1 VDVGDQSGAASLV
14 GRAREALGRRDP
26 TGALVLLREAEVLE
40 PSAELLLDK
49 ALALRMLGEL
59 PEAIETLDA
68 ALVLDPQN
76 FLALL
81 SKGALLERL
90 GRSRQS
96 VVVYKAAI
104 AVAPPVKGL
113 APGLAAALEK
123 ASNTVKA
130 ASEALV
136 MHLEST
142 VAGLRAQFAG
152 EDLARFDESL
162 EIYAGRTH
170 AFVQQP
176 LLLHYPRL
184 PAIPFF
190 DRSLFPWLADLEAA
204 TPTIR
209 EEMIAARDRRLEG
222 FVPYIAYPP
231 GVPVNQ
237 WVELNH
243 SLKWSTFFLWLNG
256 VRQDDAC
263 ALCPNTA
270 AVLASLPM
278 AHQPNYAP
286 TAMFSVLDPRTRIP
300 PHTGSTNTRLVVHLP
315 LVLPGPARFRVGNV
329 SRPWRMGEAWVFD
342 DTIEHEAWNDA
353 DESRAILIFDVW
365 NPLLSEA
372 EKALISAMM
381 TARKAYESEP

>member
-1 VDVGDQSGAASLV
+1 VNAGNQSEAANLAR
-14 GRAREALGRRDP
+14 RAREALGRRDAV
-26 TGALVLLREAEVLE
+26 GALALLRHAQSLESSVEVF
-40 PSAELLLDK
+40 LDK
-49 ALALRMLGEL
+49 ALALRMLGEFDQ
-59 PEAIETLDA
+59 AIEALDA
-68 ALVLDPQN
+68 ALGLDPQD

-90 GRSRQS
+90 GRNRQS
-96 VVVYKAAI
+96 VFVYKAAI
-104 AVAPPVKGL
+104 AVAPPVQGL
-113 APGLAAALEK
+113 APGLAAALGK
-123 ASNTVKA
+123 ARQAVEA

-136 MHLEST
+136 THLEST
-142 VAGLRAQFAG
+142 VAPLRGQFAG
-152 EDLARFDESL
+152 DDLERFDESL
-162 EIYAGRTH
+162 QIYAGRTR

-190 DRSLFPWLADLEAA
+190 DRSFFPWLADLEAA

-209 EEMIAARDRRLEG
+209 EEMIAAREQRMEG

-256 VRQDDAC
+256 VPQEDAH
-263 ALCPNTA
+263 ALCPKTA
-270 AVLASLPM
+270 AVLQSLPM
-278 AHQPNYAP
+278 ARQPNYAP

-300 PHTGSTNTRLVVHLP
+300 AHTGSTNTRLVVHLP

-329 SRPWRMGEAWVFD
+329 TRPWRMGEAWVFD

-372 EKALISAMM
+372 ERALISAMM